1 MRGDGE
7 VVAFED
13 FGYCLPHPIPAAITA
28 KRHTD
33 LLGKQ
38 MLKPGRGKPHV
49 GSQCDDRGQVVAL
62 LE

>member
-1 MRGDGE
+1 
-7 VVAFED
+7 VALD
-13 FGYCLPHPIPAAITA
+13 DLTYCLPHPIPAAITA